1 MPGRRPP
8 MQYSRI
14 FLIGDNDALCPMEAR
29 PYDAERVLQ
38 AHLAST
44 PELLPGDQIDQEN
57 PRRWLLV
64 RREAGVPC
72 AKDGGD
78 YWSLDHLFVDQDG
91 IPTLVEC
98 KRSGDP
104 RLRREVVAQ
113 MLDYAANGMEYWP
126 EGKLRVLAEET
137 AVAAGRS
144 LAEALGEL
152 LQLDAA
158 ASEEEQDAFWAMAD
172 ANLANGVLRL
182 LFVADAIPRELRR
195 IVEFLNAKTTDVEV
209 LAVELKQF
217 VNERSNLKAFV
228 PRVIGQTEQN
238 QSRKNLGKKKY
249 ESIEKQLC
257 AYPRKEIFERIVDTA
272 RQHNHTV
279 APGITNFSLKC
290 RLHEKMVTYAFGKP
304 TGPSLQFYTE
314 YLTPFPALKKDV
326 EETLHHLG
334 YVYNGKFTIA
344 IDINDNADEVLT
356 ALTQVIAALDAYA
369 AMSQ

>member
-1 MPGRRPP
+1 
-8 MQYSRI
+8 
-14 FLIGDNDALCPMEAR
+14 MEAR

-38 AHLAST
+38 AHLAAT

-104 RLRREVVAQ
+104 RLRREVVVQ

-126 EGKLRVLAEET
+126 EGKLRLLAEET
-137 AVAAGRS
+137 AMEAGRS
-144 LAEALGEL
+144 LAEGLGEL
-152 LQLDAA
+152 LQLGEPAP
-158 ASEEEQDAFWAMAD
+158 EETQEAFWAMAD

-182 LFVADAIPRELRR
+182 LFVADTVPRELRR
-195 IVEFLNAKTTDVEV
+195 LVEFLNAKMTDVEV

-238 QSRKNLGKKKY
+238 QSQKKLAKKKY

-257 AYPRKEIFERIVDTA
+257 AYPSREIFEQIVNVV
-272 RQHNHTV
+272 RKHNHIV
-279 APGITNFSLKC
+279 EPGITNFSIKC
-290 RLHEKMVTYAFGKP
+290 LLNGKIITYAFCKP
-304 TGPSLQFYTE
+304 AGPYLQFTTE
-314 YLTPFPALKKDV
+314 YMKNDSELK
-326 EETLHHLG
+326 ELIENTLGRIG
-334 YVYNGKFTIA
+334 YSYTGKYCVNIQVH
-344 IDINDNADEVLT
+344 DNVDKVLN
-356 ALTQVIAALDAYA
+356 ALTQVITALDDYA
-369 AMSQ
+369 ASRQ

>member
-1 MPGRRPP
+1 
-8 MQYSRI
+8 MQYPRI

-44 PELLPGDQIDQEN
+44 PELLPGDQIDQDN

-137 AVAAGRS
+137 AAAAGRS
-144 LAEALGEL
+144 LAEGLGEL

-217 VNERSNLKAFV
+217 VNEKSNLKAFV

-238 QSRKNLGKKKY
+238 QSRKNLGKQRY

-257 AYPRKEIFERIVDTA
+257 AYPRKEIFEQVVDTA
-272 RQHNHTV
+272 RRHNHIV
-279 APGITNFSLKC
+279 APGITNFSLRC
-290 RLHEKMVTYAFGKP
+290 LLHGNMLTYAFGKP
-304 TGPSLQFYTE
+304 TGPSLQFTTE
-314 YLTPFPALKKDV
+314 YMKNDAQLKSKFED
-326 EETLHHLG
+326 TLKTLG
-334 YVYNGKFTIA
+334 YSYTGKYC
-344 IDINDNADEVLT
+344 INIPIHDNADEVLT